1 MATVITWT
9 IRRMTCAPVEAGQT
23 DVVVTASWTCQG
35 VDNSTALLLA
45 ASRAGTCTFTY
56 TGGAFTPYDQLTEE
70 QVLGWCWSSGV
81 DKAGTEA
88 AINQQMQEQAT
99 APALVS
105 QPLPWAA

>member
-35 VDNSTALLLA
+35 VDSSKPTPLT
-45 ASRAGTCTFTY
+45 ASRAGTCEFTY
-56 TGGAFTPYDQLTEE
+56 TGGAFTPYDQLTED
-70 QVLGWCWSSGV
+70 QVLEWCWSSGV
-81 DKAGTEA
+81 DKTATEA
-88 AINQQMQEQAT
+88 AVTAQIQAQAA
-99 APALVS
+99 APVTIS